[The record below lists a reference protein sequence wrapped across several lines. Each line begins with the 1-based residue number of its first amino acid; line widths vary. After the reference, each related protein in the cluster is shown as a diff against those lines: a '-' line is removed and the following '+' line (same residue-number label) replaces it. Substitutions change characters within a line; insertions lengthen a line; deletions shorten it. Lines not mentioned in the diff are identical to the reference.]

1 MEASHPDFL
10 AWRIFCP
17 LQIWTKAISVQ
28 DFLDINALCAG
39 SIAAITTGAAAI
51 APYGAAVHAG
61 CANNKFLKNKKS
73 QALLNALWTAPEF
86 DPLKGEFPPPA
97 PAPAPSRRL
106 QQKPTAKQLEESL
119 AQIAATRASLEELK
133 KATSVPEAGNTEA
146 DTRLAI
152 LRLHIS
158 WLRISWLSLPMP
170 MTQRFDRKMLLECQG
185 QMFFFIWKSILAQLQ
200 LCQWPGFKHI
210 CSCDESK
217 YAKYRV
223 SSLNQLVLTST
234 WRTLDGPLCA
244 NVLDTCHM
252 LYETAVTVDANWP
265 RTWKHSWISW
275 APRRTHKD
283 CSWNMLKW

>member
-152 LRLHIS
+152 LRTSH
-158 WLRISWLSLPMP
+158 
-170 MTQRFDRKMLLECQG
+170 F
-185 QMFFFIWKSILAQLQ
+185 
-200 LCQWPGFKHI
+200 
-210 CSCDESK
+210 
-217 YAKYRV
+217 
-223 SSLNQLVLTST
+223 LT
-234 WRTLDGPLCA
+234 
-244 NVLDTCHM
+244 
-252 LYETAVTVDANWP
+252 
-265 RTWKHSWISW
+265 
-275 APRRTHKD
+275 
-283 CSWNMLKW
+283 